1 MSFYELTK
9 FRQNGLIGVVD
20 YFTERDY
27 DISHH
32 KYVFAITDRTPRT
45 NNEIF
50 KVKILG
56 FDATDDKPFDVYV
69 LNCRACMQNL
79 FFATFS
85 EIAKEPNTFVV
96 ESEEVIMDDHL
107 VTVRM
112 PFKLRNFED
121 FRDFMACTYTSD
133 FIVDKYCHSLGVI
146 TK

>member
-1 MSFYELTK
+1 MFEISNNFSAWLMSLYELTK

-27 DISHH
+27 DVSHH

-79 FFATFS
+79 FFCNIFGNCKRT
-85 EIAKEPNTFVV
+85 
-96 ESEEVIMDDHL
+96 
-107 VTVRM
+107 
-112 PFKLRNFED
+112 
-121 FRDFMACTYTSD
+121 
-133 FIVDKYCHSLGVI
+133 KYFCS
-146 TK
+146 